1 MTTNVPVQEP
11 VHSINIGGAPFH
23 SSIAA
28 VSLICINVGSKKALF
43 TLQLRSGCRSCVAS
57 FAYVLL
63 RKVQNVLENFGEA
76 RTVVLAGP
84 GKRDLRLDLLRGI
97 GQWMVFLDHIPHD
110 FLNWFTIK
118 NYGFSDATEI
128 FVFIS
133 GYSIGFAYGPAIKA
147 GKFVAGAKRLWTRA
161 CQLYVAQIF
170 LCLLLIAQVA
180 RTAARFDNPMYKDE
194 FNVAQFLDRTD
205 IMIGQALLL
214 KYKPVNLD
222 VLPLYIVLVLAA
234 PAVLWGLLR
243 RPNWTLLCSAVLYF
257 AARHFDWNLPSFP
270 GGKWYFNPFAWQFL
284 FVFGVWCGFGGG
296 PTVRTAAL
304 SRPVTIVAAAWLVFA
319 FLIVMTWHVPT
330 LERFVPQALI
340 HAIYPIDKTNLDPLR
355 LTHFVALMVVL
366 LRVLPPDLPGLTS
379 KWLRPLIL
387 CGQRSLPVFC
397 FGVLLSFA
405 AHWILVQ
412 VTGGIAAQL
421 LVGVLGI
428 VLLVGIAWI
437 ATLYRS
443 LPTLLGAETRV
454 IRIAKDAPII
464 EGE

>member
-1 MTTNVPVQEP
+1 
-11 VHSINIGGAPFH
+11 
-23 SSIAA
+23 
-28 VSLICINVGSKKALF
+28 LF
-43 TLQLRSGCRSCVAS
+43 L
-57 FAYVLL
+57 F
-63 RKVQNVLENFGEA
+63 
-76 RTVVLAGP
+76 
-84 GKRDLRLDLLRGI
+84 
-97 GQWMVFLDHIPHD
+97 
-110 FLNWFTIK
+110 FT
-118 NYGFSDATEI
+118 
-128 FVFIS
+128 
-133 GYSIGFAYGPAIKA
+133 
-147 GKFVAGAKRLWTRA
+147 
-161 CQLYVAQIF
+161 AQI
-170 LCLLLIAQVA
+170 A

-205 IMIGQALLL
+205 ITIGQALLL

-222 VLPLYIVLVLAA
+222 VLPLYIVLVLAV

-243 RPNWTLLCSAVLYF
+243 RPNWTLFCSAVLYF

-270 GGKWYFNPFAWQFL
+270 SGKWYFNPFAWQFL

-304 SRPVTIVAAAWLVFA
+304 SRPVTIVAVAWLVFA

-340 HAIYPIDKTNLDPLR
+340 HVMYPIDKTNLDPLR
-355 LTHFVALMVVL
+355 LTHFLALMVVL
-366 LRVLPPDLPGLTS
+366 LRVLPRDLPGLTS

-397 FGVLLSFA
+397 FGVLLSFG

-412 VTGGIAAQL
+412 AAGGIVAQM
-421 LVGVLGI
+421 LVSVFGI

-443 LPTLLGAETRV
+443 LPTLYGSETRV
-454 IRIAKDAPII
+454 IRIGKDVPMI

>member
-1 MTTNVPVQEP
+1 LLNRSYEV
-11 VHSINIGGAPFH
+11 
-23 SSIAA
+23 A
-28 VSLICINVGSKKALF
+28 VGFAWS
-43 TLQLRSGCRSCVAS
+43 T

-63 RKVQNVLENFGEA
+63 RKVQSMLENFGEA

-97 GQWMVFLDHIPHD
+97 GQWMVFLDHVPNN

-161 CQLYVAQIF
+161 SQLYVAQIF

-194 FNVAQFLDRTD
+194 FNVAQFLDRPD

-214 KYKPVNLD
+214 RYKPVDLD
-222 VLPLYIVLVLAA
+222 VLPLYIVLMLAA

-243 RPNWTLLCSAVLYF
+243 RPNWTLVCSAVLYF

-284 FVFGVWCGFGGG
+284 FVFGIWCGFGGG

-340 HAIYPIDKTNLDPLR
+340 HAMYPIDKTNLDPLR
-355 LTHFVALMVVL
+355 LTHFLALMVVL
-366 LRVLPPDLPGLTS
+366 LRVLPPDLPGFTS

-412 VTGGIAAQL
+412 VAGGIVAQM
-421 LVGVLGI
+421 LVSVLGI
-428 VLLVGIAWI
+428 VLLVGMAWI

-443 LPTLLGAETRV
+443 LPTLFGTETRV
-454 IRIAKDAPII
+454 IRIGKDGPMV